1 MNYKDDFKM
10 LNHDLIYF
18 DNAATSF
25 KPNSVINKMNGYY
38 NNYCSNIKRGDYDIS
53 YEVDKEYEQ
62 ARDSVKEFIN
72 APTREQIIF
81 TSGTTNGIN
90 MVVEGFFKTVL
101 AENDEILL
109 TKSEHAS
116 NVLPWFRL
124 ANNKNLKISYIPLNE
139 DYEVTLDNLK
149 KAITPLTKV
158 ISLAHVTNVIGD
170 VRPIKEIINYA
181 HELGIYV
188 LVDAAQSVPHM
199 KVDVTF
205 LDPDFLVFSGHKMVG
220 PTGVGVLYGNKMLL
234 ERMEPQNLGG
244 GMNENFTTH
253 DDVLLKELPYRLEG
267 GTPNI
272 AAVIGL
278 GAAVKYLSK
287 IGMDD
292 INEYESNLKKY
303 LVSKLIQIPHI
314 DILNIKSDSGIIAF
328 NIEGI
333 FSQDVA
339 FYLNKYNICV
349 RAGNHCAK
357 ALKEETGVTNTVRIS
372 LYFYNTLEEI
382 DNFIELI
389 SDKERIMKEML

>member
-62 ARDSVKEFIN
+62 ARDLVKEFIN

-124 ANNKNLKISYIPLNE
+124 AKNKNLKISYIPLNE

-328 NIEGI
+328 NVEGI

>member
-62 ARDSVKEFIN
+62 ARDLVKEFIN

-81 TSGTTNGIN
+81 TTGTTNGIN

-328 NIEGI
+328 NVEGI